1 VSGAAD
7 LILAR
12 LKPGSRVE
20 QVVQGPE
27 WILATVRDRQGGRTA
42 GMAGIPKAM
51 QGRCCVPGG
60 AEPPRPIDTGAIAVA
75 GDQRDAAEWAG
86 LLRSPDEGAAATGLA
101 VINALLAQ
109 DPEPA
114 ATINGVEWLLE
125 RAAGRDVA
133 VIGRFPFID
142 GRLRPVA
149 GRVWVFE
156 RAPADG
162 ELPEYEA
169 AGILPQA
176 QVVVITA
183 GTLANGTLDRF
194 VRLVPEG
201 AVLLLLGP
209 STPLCS
215 SLFQLGFD
223 ALSGVRILDVDAAVA
238 SVREGK
244 SFRQMTGLQR
254 VTLLPAG

>member
-1 VSGAAD
+1 M
-7 LILAR
+7 
-12 LKPGSRVE
+12 
-20 QVVQGPE
+20 VQGPE
-27 WILATVRDRQGGRTA
+27 WILATVRDRQGRRTA

-51 QGRCCVPGG
+51 QGRCCVPAG
-60 AEPPRPIDTGAIAVA
+60 AASPRPIASGAIEVA
-75 GDQRDAAEWAG
+75 GDEREALEWAE
-86 LLRSPDEGAAATGLA
+86 LLRHADEGAAATGLA
-101 VINALLAQ
+101 VINALLAL

-114 ATINGVEWLLE
+114 AAIDGVEWLLE

-142 GRLRPVA
+142 GRVRPVA
-149 GRVWVFE
+149 RRVWVFE
-156 RAPADG
+156 RVPAEG
-162 ELPEYEA
+162 ELPESEA

-183 GTLANGTLDRF
+183 GTLANETLDGF
-194 VRLVPEG
+194 VRLVDED

-209 STPLCS
+209 STPLSS
-215 SLFQLGFD
+215 SLFELGFD
-223 ALSGVRILDVDAAVA
+223 ALSGVRVLDVDAAVA

-254 VTLLPAG
+254 VTLLPGK